1 MNFWETLLISLIP
14 AIFTAV
20 VAYFIAV
27 KQNKNEI
34 SKIEKQVESNLLEYK
49 DKGLLEIKKVAIFNS
64 LSLID
69 DFISWSTIDDG
80 QQVSERKNITPLEL
94 TELGRK
100 CLNELCLTCDNEE
113 LINLFLTILF
123 DNNKSSKHVN
133 IFENYAKYRNVARK
147 ELGLKEINFDLDKV
161 FIGRLATK
169 NMK

>member
-14 AIFTAV
+14 ALITAI
-20 VAYFIAV
+20 VAYFVAI

-34 SKIEKQVESNLLEYK
+34 LKIEKQVKSNLLEYK

-69 DFISWSTIDDG
+69 DYISWTTIDDG
-80 QQVSERKNITPLEL
+80 RQVSERKNITTLEL
-94 TELGRK
+94 TELGRR

-113 LINLFLTILF
+113 LINLFLAILF
-123 DNNKSSKHVN
+123 DNGDKSGN
-133 IFENYAKYRNVARK
+133 TFENYAKYRNVARK
-147 ELGLKEINFDLDKV
+147 ELGLKEINFDLDRV
-161 FIGRLATK
+161 FIGRLSTK

>member
-14 AIFTAV
+14 ALITAIL
-20 VAYFIAV
+20 AYFVAV

-34 SKIEKQVESNLLEYK
+34 LKIEKQVESNLLEYK
-49 DKGLLEIKKVAIFNS
+49 DKELLEIKKVAIFNS

-69 DFISWSTIDDG
+69 DFISWLTIDDG
-80 QQVSERKNITPLEL
+80 QQVAERKSITSLEL

-113 LINLFLTILF
+113 LINLFLAILF
-123 DNNKSSKHVN
+123 DNGDKSGNV
-133 IFENYAKYRNVARK
+133 FENYAKYRNVARK
-147 ELGLKEINFDLDKV
+147 ELGLKEINFDLDRV
-161 FIGRLATK
+161 FIGRLSTK